1 MRGGAGRAF
10 LLKEGVGIMEVL
22 LEGLGL
28 VLQTSLWGKG
38 SGHRQHTSK
47 GSEIGS

>member
-10 LLKEGVGIMEVL
+10 LLKGVGIMEVL

-28 VLQTSLWGKG
+28 VLQTSLWGEG
-38 SGHRQHTSK
+38 LRAQTAHQQRQ
-47 GSEIGS
+47 

>member
-28 VLQTSLWGKG
+28 VLQTSLWGEG
-38 SGHRQHTSK
+38 LRAQTAHQQRQ
-47 GSEIGS
+47 

>member
-28 VLQTSLWGKG
+28 VLQTSLWGGRAPGTDSTPAKAV
-38 SGHRQHTSK
+38 R
-47 GSEIGS
+47 